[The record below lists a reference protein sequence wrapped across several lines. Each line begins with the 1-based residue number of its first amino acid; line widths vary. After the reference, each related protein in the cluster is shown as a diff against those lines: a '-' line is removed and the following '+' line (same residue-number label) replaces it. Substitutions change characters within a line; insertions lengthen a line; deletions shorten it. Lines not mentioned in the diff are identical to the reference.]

1 MSSLHDR
8 EEFKRGRI
16 GERIVALIMRSCG
29 YFVIP
34 SYDYGG
40 SDGNKAPKM
49 QGPKLALVIPDLDVV
64 RGGKRHWVEVKT
76 KGRADFTRMTAQLE
90 HGIDLRHYEHYQRVE
105 AESGCDVVVSVFEE
119 STGDVLAAT
128 LRRISRV
135 GRLSPRFNCG
145 QGGYFWPRS
154 VMTPIARVSHVGS
167 AYEIH
172 VLQRL
177 PANPGFR
184 WTPIRESFEGLKF
197 RLTDRPP
204 VASLGAS

>member
-40 SDGNKAPKM
+40 SDGNKSPKM

-76 KGRADFTRMTAQLE
+76 KDHADFTRMTDQLE
-90 HGIDLRHYEHYQRVE
+90 HGIDLRHFEHYQRVE
-105 AESGCDVVVSVFEE
+105 SESGCDVVVSVFEE
-119 STGDVLAAT
+119 STGDVLAST
-128 LRRISRV
+128 LRRIAKA

-145 QGGYFWPRS
+145 RGGYFWPRS
-154 VMTPIARVSHVGS
+154 VMTQIASVSHSGAV
-167 AYEIH
+167 YDIC
-172 VLQRL
+172 VLARL
-177 PANPGFR
+177 AANPGFR
-184 WTPIRESFEGLKF
+184 WIPIREDFEGLKF
-197 RLTDRPP
+197 RVTDRPQASL
-204 VASLGAS
+204 VAS